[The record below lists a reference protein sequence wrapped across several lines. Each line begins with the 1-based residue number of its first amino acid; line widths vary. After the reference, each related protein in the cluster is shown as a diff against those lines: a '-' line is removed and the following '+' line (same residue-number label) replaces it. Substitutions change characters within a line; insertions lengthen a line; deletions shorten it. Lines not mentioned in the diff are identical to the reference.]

1 MELTCERGFILK
13 IWGEKKNRNSYPF
26 HYLLI
31 SQLTIYLLCVCY
43 GPGTKDVRV
52 K

>member
-1 MELTCERGFILK
+1 MKGVYTEDMG
-13 IWGEKKNRNSYPF
+13 GGGKNRISYPF